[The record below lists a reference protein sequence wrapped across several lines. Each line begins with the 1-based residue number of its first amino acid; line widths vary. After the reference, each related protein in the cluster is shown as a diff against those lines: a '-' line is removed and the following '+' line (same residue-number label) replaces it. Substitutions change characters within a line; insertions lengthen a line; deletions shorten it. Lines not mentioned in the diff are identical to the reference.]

1 MSKPPPFGILT
12 LFGILDFEI
21 EILTKMFYIFL
32 IIFVIFTAIWG
43 FFATSTIY
51 HLKQY
56 SLPGW
61 SAYKIAMP
69 VFFIISAAF
78 FGFAVYFL
86 FQVK

>member
-1 MSKPPPFGILT
+1 LNFENWS
-12 LFGILDFEI
+12 LFGIWDFEI
-21 EILTKMFYIFL
+21 GILTKMFYIFL
-32 IIFVIFTAIWG
+32 SIFIAFTAIWG

-61 SAYKIAMP
+61 SAYKLAMP
-69 VFFIISAAF
+69 TFFLISAAF

-86 FQVK
+86 FQIS